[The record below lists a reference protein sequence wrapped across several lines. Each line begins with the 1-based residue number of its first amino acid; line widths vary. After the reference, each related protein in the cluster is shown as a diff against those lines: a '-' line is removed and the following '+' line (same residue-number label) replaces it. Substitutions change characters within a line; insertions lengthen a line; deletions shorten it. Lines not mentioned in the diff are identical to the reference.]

1 LIAVLVLGTAGVLS
15 MMNLGILFGAQ
26 DHLYSDVEKVPY
38 REVGVVLGCPPK
50 VPGGQPNRF
59 FLSRITAAAA
69 LFRAGKVSR
78 LLLSGTA
85 TPYYDEPKAM
95 YEALVER
102 GVPPGALLLDPEGHR
117 TIESIHRA
125 IHVFGFAQFTIISQA
140 FHNSRAVFL
149 AQHFEAD
156 VVAFNA
162 PAITGVRAWRVFIRE
177 YFARVKVFADLL
189 LTHRGPPDSP

>member
-1 LIAVLVLGTAGVLS
+1 
-15 MMNLGILFGAQ
+15 MMNLAILFGAS
-26 DHLYSDVEKVPY
+26 DHLYSSVEEIPY

-50 VPGGQPNRF
+50 VAGGQPNRF

-69 LFRAGKVSR
+69 LFRAGKVSK
-78 LLLSGTA
+78 LILSGTA

-102 GVPPGALLLDPEGHR
+102 GVPPGILSLDPEGHR
-117 TIESIHRA
+117 TIESVHRA
-125 IHVFGFAQFTIISQA
+125 IHVFGLAQFTIISQA

-149 AQHFEAD
+149 AQHFEGDA
-156 VVAFNA
+156 VAFNA
-162 PAITGVRAWRVFIRE
+162 PAVTGMGAWRIFVRE

-189 LTHRGPPDSP
+189 LRREPPQELLK